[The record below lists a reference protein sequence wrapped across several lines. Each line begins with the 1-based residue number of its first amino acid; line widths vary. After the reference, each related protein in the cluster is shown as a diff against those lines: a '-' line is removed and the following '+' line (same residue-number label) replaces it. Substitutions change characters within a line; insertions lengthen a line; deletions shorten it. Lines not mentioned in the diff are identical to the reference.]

1 MIKFLSILLGFDNN
15 ILKSKEGRSADIFPF
30 ILLYMLIL
38 SISLYACYYAGYLLT
53 DNVFSAALLSL
64 FLTYIMHNMYRL
76 IIATSYEGNS
86 LTTTKEIYKYIS
98 VKGFLVVILSIFISC
113 SLCVSVFNSEI
124 NLELKYYKS
133 NLAADYEKSLSS
145 SYRSQIAD
153 LEQSYENEKALN
165 LLMNKTNSINDNL
178 VLQENLLQIE
188 QLKQSKIETFNSSIL
203 ASNFF
208 IQRVV
213 IISNH
218 PKFWIITIM
227 SVLFFLWPLYIFNSS
242 EYFLNYQL
250 TIVNNNNKLV
260 LTEYNNFKNT
270 YINLLSVKSGQ
281 EITINERYEDP
292 PFNTIPLTR
301 EDMILQKGSLL
312 EWIKE
317 YHG

>member
-133 NLAADYEKSLSS
+133 NLASDYEKSLSS